1 MSIQELCAL
10 PVQDIAAKDCTLFL
24 WATYPTIKD
33 ALTLIEAWGFQ
44 YKTLGFQWVKL
55 NKSGKGHFFGLGH
68 WTRGNTEPCLIA
80 VQGKPKRASNKVSQ
94 LAFSP
99 VREHSRKPDEV
110 RSRIEE
116 LMGGTTLS

>member
-1 MSIQELCAL
+1 
-10 PVQDIAAKDCTLFL
+10 VQDIAAKDCTLFL

-80 VQGKPKRASNKVSQ
+80 VKGKPKRASNKVSQ